1 MGSAFS
7 KRKRSPEAVSAAGR
21 QVDSAPARLD
31 GGGVAEA
38 PEAAAAAAQS
48 AQRRPGSADGA
59 FRASA
64 PPMPTPAK
72 SGKTL
77 PSAPPLPPQV
87 TAADDQSEAIP
98 TAPALPE
105 GATELMGVYNES
117 LVRGLFAL
125 MWGDREDSLKAVL
138 RQLDDSPFLSST
150 NSQMIWNVTIEI
162 LARALKDKV
171 VPVYFSALEVLKALM
186 ANLGPSVSKQALH
199 EGLAKLLPTIL
210 QRVGNLNARI
220 HSASLQ
226 ALLFVAADRRVST
239 EFVGPYVLAPIKKKS
254 GQSALYIG
262 RLELIQ
268 QMLKEFSSTR
278 GLSVDAGGTLDEKHL
293 VGLKPAIL
301 KKLRAKF
308 ADIDGVSPPPMD
320 GDQKAGGRRKE
331 LVPLKPMNNTLPH
344 PDGAAFP
351 SKARKGGSKVAGGR
365 KQPRLDKQAPE
376 LWDELPSMIPANTQH
391 FDHLEEDLMNEI
403 LNQ

>member
-1 MGSAFS
+1 M
-7 KRKRSPEAVSAAGR
+7 
-21 QVDSAPARLD
+21 
-31 GGGVAEA
+31 
-38 PEAAAAAAQS
+38 
-48 AQRRPGSADGA
+48 
-59 FRASA
+59 
-64 PPMPTPAK
+64 
-72 SGKTL
+72 
-77 PSAPPLPPQV
+77 
-87 TAADDQSEAIP
+87 
-98 TAPALPE
+98 
-105 GATELMGVYNES
+105 
-117 LVRGLFAL
+117 
-125 MWGDREDSLKAVL
+125 
-138 RQLDDSPFLSST
+138 
-150 NSQMIWNVTIEI
+150 
-162 LARALKDKV
+162 

-278 GLSVDAGGTLDEKHL
+278 GLSVDAVMGFATAALDSPDEKLRRGAVRVVCQLYSLQRMAGGTLDEKHL